1 MGVETIYR
9 PDFNLFIFG
18 SVCRFII
25 LIDYNIIIKMKK
37 IIQFIIF
44 TLIVLIL
51 NIHQISADEKI
62 KIGLI
67 VPLSGE
73 YKEIGDSILKATRLA
88 INKIDNN
95 KIKIIP
101 KDTRADPKVT
111 LKVSKE
117 LQEQGIKIIIGPV
130 FNKNLEYLKDLKE
143 VTFLSLSNTNTN
155 NPINVINGGIN
166 AISQIKAIKKF
177 QEFNNLERS
186 ILLIPNSNFR
196 SEIEDAVV
204 KTKIKLKDK
213 FIYDTDPTILT
224 SQIEKLTR
232 YKIRKQNLKDEI
244 KRLENS
250 DEANKEN
257 KILNLEKKDTL
268 GGINFDSV
276 IIADFDES
284 LKSVTTSLLYTDVSS
299 ERVNYITLNQWFDK
313 SILKEE
319 NLQPIYFPSIN
330 KENYDNFVSEYFKI
344 YNDYPNQISFLSFD
358 LVGLVYFLIYK
369 NDFVIDNKIFYKKNK
384 FKGKIGIF
392 EINKNKISHIL
403 NFYVAENNNFRK
415 IF

>member
-1 MGVETIYR
+1 
-9 PDFNLFIFG
+9 
-18 SVCRFII
+18 
-25 LIDYNIIIKMKK
+25 MKK

-88 INKIDNN
+88 INKIDDN

-117 LQEQGIKIIIGPV
+117 LQEKGIKIIIGPV

-213 FIYDTDPTILT
+213 FVYDTEPTILT

-299 ERVNYITLNQWFDK
+299 NRVNYITLNQWFDK
-313 SILKEE
+313 SILKEK

>member
-1 MGVETIYR
+1 
-9 PDFNLFIFG
+9 
-18 SVCRFII
+18 
-25 LIDYNIIIKMKK
+25 MKK

-44 TLIVLIL
+44 TLIGLIL

-88 INKIDNN
+88 INKIDDD

-384 FKGKIGIF
+384 FKGKIGNF